1 MSDMNDR
8 DLARFAEELARF
20 DRPSAPP
27 ALRAQLRASLLA
39 APVVV
44 VSPPRRAPFALFT
57 LPSLRLAL
65 AHSYFCFVILRSVTV
80 ASVLWAKRRP

>member
-20 DRPSAPP
+20 DRPSAPL

-44 VSPPRRAPFALFT
+44 VSPRIARVPWRPRPPNTSPR
-57 LPSLRLAL
+57 PSA
-65 AHSYFCFVILRSVTV
+65 
-80 ASVLWAKRRP
+80 

>member
-20 DRPSAPP
+20 DRPSAPL

-39 APVVV
+39 APGRPSNV
-44 VSPPRRAPFALFT
+44 PPRGGAPTAL
-57 LPSLRLAL
+57 PG
-65 AHSYFCFVILRSVTV
+65 
-80 ASVLWAKRRP
+80 RP